1 MTTNSEVMTQQKS
14 IDRVLNLLNGA
25 KRNNNGW
32 YSVRCPGHND
42 KNPSLSFLEGNDG
55 GVILHCHAGCTREQ
69 ILMGMGLSEHEL
81 RPNEQRQRTVSQ
93 SPLTIVELAFDK
105 QLPWQLLTQE
115 GISDDFHYKGSTGV
129 RIPYYTI
136 EKEEHSRFRLRLAL
150 RAKEGSFWCG
160 TEGKLIPYGLH
171 RLQQAR
177 EAGYLII
184 AEGESDAWTC
194 WTHNIPCLGV
204 PGATNTGCLDG
215 SLLQGIEKLYV
226 MQEPDSAGERFPAN
240 VQQRL
245 EATGYKGKI
254 YALNLHKHLGVK
266 DLNDLHKM
274 DIATFSDT
282 LKPLLEQATPL
293 FKEAAVQKAALSA
306 IISAN
311 SLMQQDLKPPDYVVQ
326 EMLPAG
332 LILMGG
338 KQKIG
343 KSWFNYRLALD
354 VAAGKPFLDTFP
366 TTPGDVLLLS
376 LEDNQHRLQ
385 SRYRAIIGNDS
396 EVPAS
401 LELAAEWPRMCSGGL
416 EALEQWITTHANPRL
431 IIIDPW
437 VLVKPY
443 VKARAGSTIYDAD
456 YEALEGVK
464 KLADKYQLCILTIF
478 HLRKMA
484 ADDPFDE
491 MNASTGATAC
501 GDGFLHLSRKR
512 GETLAKLWGT
522 GRDYP
527 KDINAA
533 LKFNDGNWEYK
544 GNADDFPEL
553 SSEPGSYKP
562 SQECQEILD
571 LLGESKKPLM
581 PMEIARRLG
590 KERSTI
596 RVLLLRMKKREEV
609 KDTAAG
615 YVIVGG
621 ENGCNTRNSAT
632 PPPVTLFD
640 LPEAI

>member
-1 MTTNSEVMTQQKS
+1 MTTNSEVMTKQKP
-14 IDRVLNLLNGA
+14 IDRVLNMLNGA

-81 RPNEQRQRTVSQ
+81 RPNEQRQRTVTQ
-93 SPLTIVELAFDK
+93 SPLKLVELAFDK
-105 QLPWQLLTQE
+105 QLPWQLLAQE

-129 RIPYYTI
+129 RIPYYTV
-136 EKEEHSRFRLRLAL
+136 EKEEHTRFRLRLTL

-171 RLQQAR
+171 RLHMAR

-194 WTHNIPCLGV
+194 WAHNIPCLGV
-204 PGATNTGCLDG
+204 PGATNIGCLDG
-215 SLLQGIEKLYV
+215 SLLQGIEKLYI
-226 MQEPDSAGERFPAN
+226 MQEPDSAGERFPTN

-254 YALNLHKHLGVK
+254 YALNLHEKLDVK

-274 DIATFSDT
+274 DVATFSST
-282 LKPLLEQATPL
+282 LKPLLEQARPL
-293 FKEAAVQKAALSA
+293 FKEAVQEAALSA

-326 EMLPAG
+326 DLRPAG

-354 VAAGKPFLDTFP
+354 VASGQPFLGTFP

-376 LEDNQHRLQ
+376 LEDNRHRLQ
-385 SRYRAIIGNDS
+385 SRYRAIIGNNA
-396 EVPAS
+396 EVPAN
-401 LELAAEWPRMCSGGL
+401 LELAAEWPRMCNGGL

-443 VKARAGSTIYDAD
+443 LKTRPGTTMYDAD
-456 YEALEGVK
+456 SEALEGVK
-464 KLADKYQLCILTIF
+464 KLTDKYHICILIIF

-512 GETLAKLWGT
+512 GEALAKLWGT

-527 KDINAA
+527 KEINAA
-533 LKFNDGNWEYK
+533 LKFNDGNWEYQ

-553 SSEPGSYKP
+553 SSEAGSNYKP

-571 LLGESKKPLM
+571 LLRESKKPLM
-581 PMEIARRLG
+581 PAEIAQRLG
-590 KERSTI
+590 KDSGGVRFLLYKMKRRSEI
-596 RVLLLRMKKREEV
+596 ASVGNGYMLV
-609 KDTAAG
+609 TA
-615 YVIVGG
+615 
-621 ENGCNTRNSAT
+621 NGANANGANGANAPRLSDFWEKQA
-632 PPPVTLFD
+632 
-640 LPEAI
+640 